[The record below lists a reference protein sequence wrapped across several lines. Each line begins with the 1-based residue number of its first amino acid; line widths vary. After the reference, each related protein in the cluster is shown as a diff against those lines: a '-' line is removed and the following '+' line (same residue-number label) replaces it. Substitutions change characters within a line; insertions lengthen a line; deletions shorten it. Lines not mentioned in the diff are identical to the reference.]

1 MQAIKLYKSV
11 SSCQH
16 YDTIRYVLDSM
27 RRVLVSKEMTSSE
40 QRHSPGQNG
49 SKRPPG
55 RPRCEQAQKAILRS
69 TLKLLQKT
77 GFAELTIEAI
87 AAHAGVGKA
96 TVYRWWPN
104 KGALVVDAFAAVTN
118 DDLHFPDCGSVY
130 KDVSL
135 QMNQWL
141 GVLRSP
147 RGRIVAAVI
156 AGGQSDAELI
166 EAFRSRFLRPRRQE
180 AYQTLRRGIERGEL
194 PPELD
199 LDLVLDTLYGAIYMR
214 FLIRHGDLSERYIN
228 EVCRMVLDG
237 ASANGVPA
245 GKGKSRLRS
254 ANGRKLNHALRN

>member
-1 MQAIKLYKSV
+1 MA
-11 SSCQH
+11 
-16 YDTIRYVLDSM
+16 
-27 RRVLVSKEMTSSE
+27 SSE
-40 QRHSPGQNG
+40 QKQATGYDG
-49 SKRPPG
+49 GKRRPG
-55 RPRCEQAQKAILRS
+55 RPRNEQSQKAILRS

-77 GFAELTIEAI
+77 GFADLSIEAI
-87 AAHAGVGKA
+87 AADARVGKA

-104 KGALVVDAFAAVTN
+104 KGALVVDAFASVTT
-118 DDLHFPDCGSVY
+118 DDLHFPDRGSVY

-194 PPELD
+194 PRNLD

-214 FLIRHGDLSERYIN
+214 FLIRHDDLSEHYIN
-228 EVCRMVLDG
+228 NVCRMVLDG
-237 ASANGVPA
+237 AATNGRSPQS
-245 GKGKSRLRS
+245 KKPQILRN
-254 ANGRKLNHALRN
+254 NGRKALTALRN

>member
-1 MQAIKLYKSV
+1 MA
-11 SSCQH
+11 
-16 YDTIRYVLDSM
+16 
-27 RRVLVSKEMTSSE
+27 SSE
-40 QRHSPGQNG
+40 QKQAAGYDG
-49 SKRPPG
+49 GKRRPG
-55 RPRCEQAQKAILRS
+55 RPRNEQSQKAILRS

-77 GFAELTIEAI
+77 GFADLSIEAI
-87 AAHAGVGKA
+87 AADARVGKA

-104 KGALVVDAFAAVTN
+104 KGALVVDAFASVTT
-118 DDLHFPDCGSVY
+118 DDLHFPDRGSVY

-194 PPELD
+194 PRNLD

-214 FLIRHGDLSERYIN
+214 FLIRHDDLSEHYIN
-228 EVCRMVLDG
+228 NVCRMVLDG
-237 ASANGVPA
+237 AATNGRSPQS
-245 GKGKSRLRS
+245 KKPQILRN
-254 ANGRKLNHALRN
+254 NGRKALTALRN